1 MNTGIERDENGT
13 YHWTAAIDGE
23 YDRKIIRIVFGAIGG
38 LCVLF
43 TVYALVKYPDM
54 FLTTLLSCLGV
65 LAVVSAVALP
75 LMRLSRGRQ
84 QKYEMNEEYVR
95 FVGTG
100 RSDSYFHYKGIRRV
114 RVNRARNLIHI
125 RGIAVSAPFFVPP
138 EGFEFVRNYILSRL
152 PDSAK
157 VSYEE

>member
-13 YHWTAAIDGE
+13 NHWTAAIDGE

-65 LAVVSAVALP
+65 LAVVSAISLP

-95 FVGTG
+95 FVGYG

>member
-95 FVGTG
+95 FVGSG

>member
-1 MNTGIERDENGT
+1 MNTGIARDENGT

-43 TVYALVKYPDM
+43 TVYALVRYPEM

-95 FVGTG
+95 FVGLG

-125 RGIAVSAPFFVPP
+125 RSIAVSAPFFVPP

-152 PDSAK
+152 PDGAK

>member
-38 LCVLF
+38 LCVLL
-43 TVYALVKYPDM
+43 TVYAQVRYPDM

-65 LAVVSAVALP
+65 LAVVSAISLP

-95 FVGTG
+95 FVGYG
-100 RSDSYFHYKGIRRV
+100 RSDSYFRYKGIRRV

>member
-13 YHWTAAIDGE
+13 YHWVAAIDGE

>member
-23 YDRKIIRIVFGAIGG
+23 YDRKIIRIVFAAIGG

-95 FVGTG
+95 FVGYG
-100 RSDSYFHYKGIRRV
+100 RSDSYFPYKGIRRV

-125 RGIAVSAPFFVPP
+125 RGTAVSAPFFVPP
-138 EGFEFVRNYILSRL
+138 EGFEFVRNYIVSRL
-152 PDSAK
+152 PDGAK

>member
-95 FVGTG
+95 FVGYG
-100 RSDSYFHYKGIRRV
+100 RSDSYFRYKGIQRV

-138 EGFEFVRNYILSRL
+138 EGFEFVRNYIVSRL

-157 VSYEE
+157 VSYED

>member
-138 EGFEFVRNYILSRL
+138 EGFEFVRNYIVSRL

>member
-54 FLTTLLSCLGV
+54 FLTTHV
-65 LAVVSAVALP
+65 PDHAAFLP
-75 LMRLSRGRQ
+75 W
-84 QKYEMNEEYVR
+84 
-95 FVGTG
+95 GTG
-100 RSDSYFHYKGIRRV
+100 GCIGSRAASDASVAGPAAEV
-114 RVNRARNLIHI
+114 
-125 RGIAVSAPFFVPP
+125 
-138 EGFEFVRNYILSRL
+138 
-152 PDSAK
+152 
-157 VSYEE
+157 

>member
-95 FVGTG
+95 FVGSG
-100 RSDSYFHYKGIRRV
+100 RSDSYFRYKGIRRV

-125 RGIAVSAPFFVPP
+125 SGIAVSAPFFVPP

>member
-13 YHWTAAIDGE
+13 YHWVAAIDGE

-38 LCVLF
+38 LCVLLS
-43 TVYALVKYPDM
+43 VYALVRYPDM

-65 LAVVSAVALP
+65 LAVVSAISLP

-95 FVGTG
+95 FVGSG

>member
-95 FVGTG
+95 FVGYG

-114 RVNRARNLIHI
+114 RVNRPRNLIHI

-138 EGFEFVRNYILSRL
+138 EGFEFVRNYIVSRL

>member
-38 LCVLF
+38 LCVLL

-95 FVGTG
+95 FVGYG
-100 RSDSYFHYKGIRRV
+100 RSDSYFRYKGIRRV

-138 EGFEFVRNYILSRL
+138 EGFEFVRNYIVSRL
-152 PDSAK
+152 PDSSK
-157 VSYEE
+157 VNYEE

>member
-43 TVYALVKYPDM
+43 TVYALVRYPDM

-95 FVGTG
+95 FVGYG
-100 RSDSYFHYKGIRRV
+100 RSDSYFRYKGIRRV

-125 RGIAVSAPFFVPP
+125 RGTAVSAPFFVPP

>member
-100 RSDSYFHYKGIRRV
+100 RSDSYFRYKGIRRV

>member
-13 YHWTAAIDGE
+13 YHWVAAIDGE

-95 FVGTG
+95 FVGYG
-100 RSDSYFHYKGIRRV
+100 RSDSYFRYKGIRRV

-125 RGIAVSAPFFVPP
+125 RGTAVSAPFFVPP
-138 EGFEFVRNYILSRL
+138 ESFEFVRNYILSRL

>member
-43 TVYALVKYPDM
+43 TVYALVRYPDM

-95 FVGTG
+95 FVGYG
-100 RSDSYFHYKGIRRV
+100 RSDSYFRYKGIRRV

-125 RGIAVSAPFFVPP
+125 RGTAVSAPFFVPP
-138 EGFEFVRNYILSRL
+138 ESFEFVRNYILSRL

>member
-100 RSDSYFHYKGIRRV
+100 RSDSYFRYKGIRRV

-157 VSYEE
+157 VSYED

>member
-95 FVGTG
+95 FVGYG

-138 EGFEFVRNYILSRL
+138 EGFEFVRNYIVSRL
-152 PDSAK
+152 PDGAK

>member
-43 TVYALVKYPDM
+43 TVYALVRYPDM

-95 FVGTG
+95 FVGYG
-100 RSDSYFHYKGIRRV
+100 RSDSYFRYKGIRRV

-138 EGFEFVRNYILSRL
+138 EGFEFVRNYIVSRL

>member
-95 FVGTG
+95 FVGYG
-100 RSDSYFHYKGIRRV
+100 RSDSYFRYKGIRRV

-138 EGFEFVRNYILSRL
+138 EGFEFVRNYIVSRL

>member
-23 YDRKIIRIVFGAIGG
+23 YDRKIIRIVFAAIGG
-38 LCVLF
+38 LCVLL
-43 TVYALVKYPDM
+43 TVYALIKYPDM

-95 FVGTG
+95 FVGYG

>member
-95 FVGTG
+95 FVGFG

-125 RGIAVSAPFFVPP
+125 RGTAVSAPFFVPP
-138 EGFEFVRNYILSRL
+138 ESFEFVRNYILSRL

>member
-43 TVYALVKYPDM
+43 TVYALVRYPDM

-95 FVGTG
+95 FVGYG

-138 EGFEFVRNYILSRL
+138 ESFEFVRNYILSRL

>member
-95 FVGTG
+95 FVGYG
-100 RSDSYFHYKGIRRV
+100 RSDSYFRYKGIRGV

>member
-100 RSDSYFHYKGIRRV
+100 RSDSYFRYKGIRRV

-125 RGIAVSAPFFVPP
+125 RGTAVSAPFFVPP

>member
-95 FVGTG
+95 FVGYG
-100 RSDSYFHYKGIRRV
+100 RSDSYLRSKGIRRV
-114 RVNRARNLIHI
+114 RMNRARNLIHI

>member
-1 MNTGIERDENGT
+1 MNIGIERDENGT

-95 FVGTG
+95 FVGYG
-100 RSDSYFHYKGIRRV
+100 RSDSYFRYKGIRRV

-125 RGIAVSAPFFVPP
+125 RGTAVSAPFFVPP
-138 EGFEFVRNYILSRL
+138 ESFEFVRNYILSRL

>member
-43 TVYALVKYPDM
+43 TVYALVRYPDM

-84 QKYEMNEEYVR
+84 QSYEMNEEYVR

-100 RSDSYFHYKGIRRV
+100 RSDSYFRYKGIRRV

-138 EGFEFVRNYILSRL
+138 EGFEFVRNYIVSRL

>member
-1 MNTGIERDENGT
+1 MNTGVERDENGT
-13 YHWTAAIDGE
+13 YHWVAAIDGE

-38 LCVLF
+38 LCVLL

-95 FVGTG
+95 FVGYG

>member
-95 FVGTG
+95 FVGYG
-100 RSDSYFHYKGIRRV
+100 RSDSYFRYKGIRRV

-138 EGFEFVRNYILSRL
+138 ESFEFVRNYILSRL

-157 VSYEE
+157 VSYED

>member
-13 YHWTAAIDGE
+13 YHWVAAIDGE
-23 YDRKIIRIVFGAIGG
+23 YDRKIIRIVFGAIGW

-95 FVGTG
+95 FVGSG
-100 RSDSYFHYKGIRRV
+100 RSDSYFRYKGIRRV

-138 EGFEFVRNYILSRL
+138 EGFEFVRNYIVSRL

>member
-13 YHWTAAIDGE
+13 YHWAAAIDGE

-95 FVGTG
+95 FVGYG

>member
-95 FVGTG
+95 FVGYG
-100 RSDSYFHYKGIRRV
+100 RSDSYFRYKGIRRV
-114 RVNRARNLIHI
+114 RVDRARNLIHI

-157 VSYEE
+157 VSYED

>member
-13 YHWTAAIDGE
+13 YHWVAAIDGE
-23 YDRKIIRIVFGAIGG
+23 YDRTIIKIVFGAIGG

-95 FVGTG
+95 FVGYG

-138 EGFEFVRNYILSRL
+138 EGFEFVRNYIVSRL
-152 PDSAK
+152 PDRAK

>member
-1 MNTGIERDENGT
+1 MNTGIERDENGA

-95 FVGTG
+95 FVGYG
-100 RSDSYFHYKGIRRV
+100 RSDSYFRYKGIRRV

-138 EGFEFVRNYILSRL
+138 EGFEFVRNYIVSRL

-157 VSYEE
+157 VSYED

>member
-13 YHWTAAIDGE
+13 YHWTAAIDEE

-75 LMRLSRGRQ
+75 LMRRSRGRQ

-95 FVGTG
+95 FVGSG

-138 EGFEFVRNYILSRL
+138 EGFEFVRNYIVSRL

>member
-54 FLTTLLSCLGV
+54 FLTALLSCLGV

-95 FVGTG
+95 FVGYG
-100 RSDSYFHYKGIRRV
+100 RSDSYFRYKGIRRV

-138 EGFEFVRNYILSRL
+138 EGFEFVRNYIVSRL